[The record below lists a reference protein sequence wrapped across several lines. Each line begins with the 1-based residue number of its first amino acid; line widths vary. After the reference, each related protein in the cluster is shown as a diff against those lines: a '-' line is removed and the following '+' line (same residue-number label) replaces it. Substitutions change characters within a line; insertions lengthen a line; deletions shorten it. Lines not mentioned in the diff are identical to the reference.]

1 VKSWLYRLALQVDV
15 WSLGVLAYELL
26 TGSLP
31 FCSSVMLET
40 LQKIMINRVDF
51 PETVS
56 VCARDFIS
64 LCLQSDPAARPTVE
78 QLQEHP
84 WVLADYP
91 TDMS

>member
-1 VKSWLYRLALQVDV
+1 MQVDV

-26 TGSLP
+26 SGSLP

-56 VCARDFIS
+56 PCARDFIL
-64 LCLQSDPAARPTVE
+64 LCLQSDPMARPSVE
-78 QLQEHP
+78 QLQQHP
-84 WVLADYP
+84 WVQAEYP
-91 TDMS
+91 MDMS